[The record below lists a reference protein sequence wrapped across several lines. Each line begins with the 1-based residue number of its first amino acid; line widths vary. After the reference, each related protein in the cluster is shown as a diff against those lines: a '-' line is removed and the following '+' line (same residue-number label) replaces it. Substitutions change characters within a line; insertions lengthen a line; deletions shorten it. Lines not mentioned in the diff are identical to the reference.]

1 MDRAY
6 LHARL
11 EREVEETYD
20 VFPLI
25 SLNANGGASSLAHA
39 SENDESAGNDCDN
52 PWVTHGLL
60 LTRFFKR
67 LTDKYREVEKCFLG
81 DAAYLKTG
89 ESREVTRSGEK
100 VPFQFFMPSRP
111 SVREH
116 GVYVECAI
124 EKKKVPAV
132 KICAD
137 ATSFEKSELRLKFLD
152 EDEGDESRAMARNEA
167 RVLRV
172 LPDAVLNYLT
182 KEESKFESFGWCE
195 QTCAKRFIL
204 RRNKETPT
212 TTTGK
217 DFINFTVEGVEVER
231 PFVRYRGCRS
241 ATARSISERN
251 TASES
256 VSNASLEIT
265 SVRPF
270 SMALKRIGDLKIACQ
285 RANVPIESMVPFFTP
300 KAGKKRKAAELEN
313 GGFEEEEISV
323 LDISSTPLSV
333 VAIPRV
339 EKQAIVICLRRELP
353 LSLGFSSDE
362 DYCESFA
369 AFHHLSIDK
378 GSLIDRGFASDI
390 QAKKEYYGVKY
401 ADVVFENTSER
412 WVYPITLLLKRNGA
426 TEIVARNTE
435 EYSQSLI
442 VKNFAESIENTTH
455 LGISVSFSR
464 DEENGGAIERE
475 AMANGNNMIAN
486 EGDILDA
493 TAGQISIDPLLQALQ
508 THSPPFLG
516 FRLAL
521 DEYNDPILESTPNTR
536 RQLRRASSISAGANF
551 SDVMH
556 DLRGL
561 PTQNT
566 IPVTLDL
573 NQPLA
578 IDEHEKMNVVL
589 AQQQHF
595 LLNSPV
601 QNEDAV
607 MAFTT
612 SDERKAKKAKAT
624 PAKATKTMKIPP
636 VPKIRVPHSS
646 LSASAKSTKKP
657 APPKKTKSKD
667 KDSERLDTISAILQD
682 AKTKDSKKGP
692 NYLTIDDLLYFLE
705 SIDPT
710 LGADYRKRSA
720 KRQSGQPKRADLL
733 KVAVQLNMKTAR
745 TSFQRNNRVA

>member
-1 MDRAY
+1 
-6 LHARL
+6 
-11 EREVEETYD
+11 
-20 VFPLI
+20 
-25 SLNANGGASSLAHA
+25 
-39 SENDESAGNDCDN
+39 
-52 PWVTHGLL
+52 
-60 LTRFFKR
+60 
-67 LTDKYREVEKCFLG
+67 
-81 DAAYLKTG
+81 
-89 ESREVTRSGEK
+89 
-100 VPFQFFMPSRP
+100 
-111 SVREH
+111 
-116 GVYVECAI
+116 
-124 EKKKVPAV
+124 
-132 KICAD
+132 
-137 ATSFEKSELRLKFLD
+137 
-152 EDEGDESRAMARNEA
+152 
-167 RVLRV
+167 
-172 LPDAVLNYLT
+172 
-182 KEESKFESFGWCE
+182 
-195 QTCAKRFIL
+195 
-204 RRNKETPT
+204 
-212 TTTGK
+212 
-217 DFINFTVEGVEVER
+217 
-231 PFVRYRGCRS
+231 
-241 ATARSISERN
+241 
-251 TASES
+251 
-256 VSNASLEIT
+256 
-265 SVRPF
+265 
-270 SMALKRIGDLKIACQ
+270 
-285 RANVPIESMVPFFTP
+285 
-300 KAGKKRKAAELEN
+300 
-313 GGFEEEEISV
+313 
-323 LDISSTPLSV
+323 
-333 VAIPRV
+333 
-339 EKQAIVICLRRELP
+339 
-353 LSLGFSSDE
+353 
-362 DYCESFA
+362 
-369 AFHHLSIDK
+369 
-378 GSLIDRGFASDI
+378 
-390 QAKKEYYGVKY
+390 
-401 ADVVFENTSER
+401 
-412 WVYPITLLLKRNGA
+412 
-426 TEIVARNTE
+426 
-435 EYSQSLI
+435 
-442 VKNFAESIENTTH
+442 

-646 LSASAKSTKKP
+646 SSASAKSTKKP

>member
-1 MDRAY
+1 
-6 LHARL
+6 
-11 EREVEETYD
+11 
-20 VFPLI
+20 
-25 SLNANGGASSLAHA
+25 
-39 SENDESAGNDCDN
+39 
-52 PWVTHGLL
+52 
-60 LTRFFKR
+60 
-67 LTDKYREVEKCFLG
+67 
-81 DAAYLKTG
+81 
-89 ESREVTRSGEK
+89 
-100 VPFQFFMPSRP
+100 
-111 SVREH
+111 
-116 GVYVECAI
+116 
-124 EKKKVPAV
+124 
-132 KICAD
+132 
-137 ATSFEKSELRLKFLD
+137 
-152 EDEGDESRAMARNEA
+152 
-167 RVLRV
+167 
-172 LPDAVLNYLT
+172 
-182 KEESKFESFGWCE
+182 
-195 QTCAKRFIL
+195 
-204 RRNKETPT
+204 
-212 TTTGK
+212 
-217 DFINFTVEGVEVER
+217 
-231 PFVRYRGCRS
+231 
-241 ATARSISERN
+241 
-251 TASES
+251 
-256 VSNASLEIT
+256 
-265 SVRPF
+265 
-270 SMALKRIGDLKIACQ
+270 MALKRIGDLKIACQ

-612 SDERKAKKAKAT
+612 SDEIKAKKAKPT
-624 PAKATKTMKIPP
+624 PAKATKT
-636 VPKIRVPHSS
+636 
-646 LSASAKSTKKP
+646 KSTKKP